1 MTEEYRNNCQRTVEN
16 LAQAQRCL
24 QQAQTYIGFAIK
36 CNTLNGNERKILGR
50 VKVNLVDPIDEIEV
64 VRNAINIQLK

>member
-16 LAQAQRCL
+16 LSQAQRCL
-24 QQAQTYIGFAIK
+24 QQAQMYIGFAIK

-50 VKVNLVDPIDEIEV
+50 VKVNLIDPIDEIEV
-64 VRNAINIQLK
+64 VRNAINILLR